1 MNVMNNAYAP
11 GRGAEGLH
19 PIARYPEEPL
29 VQAGLPAA
37 SRRLRGRLAAF
48 DVAMGRG
55 RIVVLGFRV
64 QHRAQTWGTFKMLFN
79 AIFQA
84 SSMRPPPI
92 R

>member
-1 MNVMNNAYAP
+1 M
-11 GRGAEGLH
+11 
-19 PIARYPEEPL
+19 
-29 VQAGLPAA
+29 
-37 SRRLRGRLAAF
+37 RLRGRLAAF

-84 SSMRPPPI
+84 GSTPAAFDPPTI
-92 R
+92 DN